1 MSDLVEDEAVAG
13 LSALGS
19 APRLRLFRLLV
30 RAGEA
35 GATATDLGRL
45 LGMPGST
52 LAHHLTA
59 LTRAGLVRQS
69 RRGREVICT
78 ADYARV
84 AALSAY
90 LTEACCAGL
99 GIGAA
104 CGAAA

>member
-1 MSDLVEDEAVAG
+1 MSDLLEDEAVAG

-30 RAGEA
+30 RAGETR
-35 GATATDLGRL
+35 ATATDLGRL
-45 LGMPGST
+45 LEMPAST
-52 LAHHLTA
+52 LAHHLAA
-59 LTRAGLVRQS
+59 LTRAGLVRQA

-78 ADYARV
+78 AEYARV

-99 GIGAA
+99 TLETA

>member
-1 MSDLVEDEAVAG
+1 MTDLLEDEAVAG
-13 LSALGS
+13 LAALGS

-35 GATATDLGRL
+35 GANATDLGRL
-45 LGMPGST
+45 VGMPAST

-59 LTRAGLVRQS
+59 LTRAGLVRQA
-69 RRGREVICT
+69 RRGREVVCT
-78 ADYARV
+78 AEYARV

-90 LTEACCAGL
+90 LTESCCLGL
-99 GIGAA
+99 TAETA